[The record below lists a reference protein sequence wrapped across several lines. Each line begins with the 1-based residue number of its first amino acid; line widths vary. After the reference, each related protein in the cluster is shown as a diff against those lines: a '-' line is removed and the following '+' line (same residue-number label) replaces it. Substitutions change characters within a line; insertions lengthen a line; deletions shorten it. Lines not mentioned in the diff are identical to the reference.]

1 MLANTTKT
9 AKPQWFGINL
19 FPLSAKTFFHLQWPP
34 FVESLRYTV
43 GRQVA
48 GESPE
53 AESLPIK
60 LLGCHLHLLPWLWLE
75 EWMEGWE
82 NGWDHWDSVSFQL
95 QWTVWSWGNQRVIQ
109 GSALF
114 SMPFF
119 CPVITDNYGYQVAIS
134 GLHAFRLIW
143 LEKFASL
150 LEISLKPDRYCWRM
164 MVRVIPICS
173 ICLNGKIHRCKNSP
187 LMAGGGDSV
196 PRVILLSFPQ
206 TGAGCRFE
214 ALISMFQQA
223 WDKHK
228 LFRWWRQSYSCLKI
242 TVEEKLL
249 PAASGHPELND
260 FVNYNFHEETDS

>member
-1 MLANTTKT
+1 MASFCW
-9 AKPQWFGINL
+9 KPQVYSGQTSGWWITGGWITAHQAIR
-19 FPLSAKTFFHLQWPP
+19 LSSPSSSLTMAWRMNGRM
-34 FVESLRYTV
+34 VEWLRSLRQCFLSTVMNSLKLRESKSYTRLRFV
-43 GRQVA
+43 FHA
-48 GESPE
+48 
-53 AESLPIK
+53 
-60 LLGCHLHLLPWLWLE
+60 
-75 EWMEGWE
+75 
-82 NGWDHWDSVSFQL
+82 
-95 QWTVWSWGNQRVIQ
+95 
-109 GSALF
+109 
-114 SMPFF
+114 FF

-150 LEISLKPDRYCWRM
+150 LEMSLKPDWYCWQM

-173 ICLNGKIHRCKNSP
+173 ICLNGKIHKCKNSP

-206 TGAGCRFE
+206 TGAGGRFE